1 MDKRR
6 RYERVKAIVRRL
18 NVQRRKQARQINILC
33 DDIIRW
39 QRDFVA
45 QLKFI
50 SGKADFYERL
60 LGCGG
65 LDAVL
70 RQGHEHFSDQLGGV
84 CTAYYFRNGDSFTV
98 RLFDHENI
106 AETERLDLCFDDELF
121 RAVCR
126 LNKVCSLDELCQ
138 QGLQARPVVL
148 SRTAA
153 VTLPLSDGGQ
163 GGFVLLYRQGDSFG
177 AQLISQLQGRTR
189 GLSDAVAAWRST
201 ARKTAY
207 TESN

>member
-18 NVQRRKQARQINILC
+18 NVQRRKQAQQINILC
-33 DDIIRW
+33 DDIIQW
-39 QRDFVA
+39 QRDFMA

-50 SGKADFYERL
+50 GGKADFYERL

-70 RQGHEHFSDQLGGV
+70 CRGHEHFSDHLGGV
-84 CTAYYFRNGDSFTV
+84 CTAYYLRNGDSFTV
-98 RLFDHENI
+98 RVFDHENI
-106 AETERLDLCFDDELF
+106 VEAERLDLCFDDELF

-153 VTLPLSDGGQ
+153 VTLPLSGGGQ
-163 GGFVLLYRQGDSFG
+163 DGFVLLYRQGDTFR
-177 AQLISQLQGRTR
+177 AKLISQLYGRTR
-189 GLSDAVAAWRST
+189 GLSDAVATWRNT
-201 ARKTAY
+201 TTKPAC